1 MNTED
6 IILRLRAVK
15 PIIVSRYKVREISL
29 FGSFARNE
37 QNISSDVDVLVEF
50 DDKADLLD
58 WIGLGFYLEEILQ
71 RRVDV
76 IPKRALRK
84 ELQESVLRERIV
96 L

>member
-1 MNTED
+1 MNAED
-6 IILRLRAVK
+6 ILLRLRAVK
-15 PIIVSRYKVREISL
+15 PILVSRYKVREVSL
-29 FGSFARNE
+29 LGSFARNE
-37 QNISSDVDVLVEF
+37 QNIGSDVDVLVEF

-76 IPKRALRK
+76 ISKRALRK
-84 ELQESVLRERIV
+84 AVRESALQERIV